1 MKKTFQ
7 VNINGKIYHID
18 EDAYSLLQDYLAQ
31 LRDAFPGDEG
41 IEIVNDIEFR
51 ISEHFDQ
58 RVTNGASVIVL
69 DDVNRVISI
78 MGRPDEITDEAG
90 FESEPQAPHSAPRP
104 APAPDGFTG
113 TVPPYTAPAGN
124 DTGTATPP
132 PFHKKLFRDERHKV
146 FGGVLA
152 GLGQYLGW
160 DVTVLRI
167 LVVVATLSLSGLH
180 LFWPVVL
187 AYLICWMV
195 IPPARTPRQILEMRG
210 EPVTV
215 DNVGQTV
222 IDNTVPPAAPV
233 PEGGSVSNAI
243 NNVFLV
249 IGRVILV
256 ILGIIGG
263 LVGFTTAIVALVIV
277 AGVMCLYFA
286 SNDTLLS
293 AFNVSLGSP
302 YLEGWGLALML
313 FAIALPALCLCRAG
327 IATLF
332 KAPGMSMT
340 AIVSMF
346 VLEVLLI
353 VGACVLMGLGHDPY
367 DLLDELTFIAPTPL
381 LYTFPVLALLPI
393 VI

>member
-18 EDAYSLLQDYLAQ
+18 EDAYMLLQNYLAQ

-58 RVTNGASVIVL
+58 RLAGGASVIVI
-69 DDVNRVISI
+69 DDVNRVIGI
-78 MGRPDEITDEAG
+78 MGPPDEITDEAG
-90 FESEPQAPHSAPRP
+90 FETEPSQRHSAPRP
-104 APAPDGFTG
+104 APAPEGESAG
-113 TVPPYTAPAGN
+113 VPPYNPAGN
-124 DTGTATPP
+124 ATTSGSTPP

-146 FGGVLA
+146 FGGVIA

-167 LVVVATLSLSGLH
+167 LVVVATISLSTFH
-180 LFWPVVL
+180 LFWPL
-187 AYLICWMV
+187 IILYLICWMV

-222 IDNTVPPAAPV
+222 IDNIAPPAAPV
-233 PEGGSVSNAI
+233 PEGGSVTNAI
-243 NNVFLV
+243 NNVFLI

-263 LVGFTTAIVALVIV
+263 LVGFTTVIVGLVVV
-277 AGVMCLYFA
+277 AGVACLYFA
-286 SNDTLLS
+286 SNDTLLM
-293 AFNVSLGSP
+293 AFDISSGSP
-302 YLEGWGLALML
+302 YLEGWGLALVL
-313 FAIALPALCLCRAG
+313 FAVALPALCLCRAG
-327 IATLF
+327 VATLF
-332 KAPGMSMT
+332 KAPGMSLT
-340 AIVSMF
+340 AIISMC
-346 VLEVLLI
+346 VLEAILI
-353 VGACVLMGLGHDPY
+353 IGACVLLGLGHGDILENFACNLSPVVY
-367 DLLDELTFIAPTPL
+367 PISAVSLAP
-381 LYTFPVLALLPI
+381 V
-393 VI
+393 VIG